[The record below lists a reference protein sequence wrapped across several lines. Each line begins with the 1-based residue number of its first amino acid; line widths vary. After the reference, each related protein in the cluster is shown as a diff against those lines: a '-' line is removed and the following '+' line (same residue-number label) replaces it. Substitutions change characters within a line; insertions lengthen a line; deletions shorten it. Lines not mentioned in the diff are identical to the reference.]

1 MPPSASRLTQ
11 RGFTLI
17 ELMIVVAIIAILAAI
32 AIPNYN
38 EHVMKAR
45 ITDAVAKL
53 SDTRVRMEQYFQ
65 DNRNYGGACAA
76 GTLAPAPSD
85 TEFFTYTCGPGGS
98 PITAGSTTFTIT
110 ASGIGKMSGFTYT
123 INETNTRTTVAVPA
137 GWAGSG
143 KACWVLNK
151 GGGC

>member
-1 MPPSASRLTQ
+1 MSLPISRSVQ

-45 ITDAVAKL
+45 ITEAVAQL
-53 SDTRVRMEQYFQ
+53 SDMRVRMEQFFQ
-65 DNRNYGGACAA
+65 DNRTYVGACAA
-76 GTLAPAPSD
+76 GTLAPLPAA
-85 TEFFTYTCGPGGS
+85 TNHFTYACPTL
-98 PITAGSTTFTIT
+98 TATTFTVT
-110 ASGIGKMSGFTYT
+110 ATGSGAMSGFTYNIT
-123 INETNTRTTVAVPA
+123 ETNARNTVALPA
-137 GWAGSG
+137 GWAGTG
-143 KACWVLNK
+143 KTCWVLSK